1 LIRAT
6 SRRADI
12 KQHVVELDV
21 AVDDALPVA
30 VVDGSGGLGEELS
43 GYVLWEAASL
53 ADVGEDV
60 AAGAELHNEDEVA
73 RGFKGV
79 KKSDD
84 VTMTSCDFLE
94 DKELLEEFL
103 FLG

>member
-1 LIRAT
+1 M
-6 SRRADI
+6 
-12 KQHVVELDV
+12 
-21 AVDDALPVA
+21 DDALPVA

-73 RGFKGV
+73 RGFEGIEEA
-79 KKSDD
+79 DD
-84 VTMTSCDFLE
+84 VTVASRNFLE
-94 DKELLEEFL
+94 DEELLEEFL
-103 FLG
+103 LLS